1 MTQTTKTPQSLNHIT
16 LALVL
21 LLVVASCTEKK
32 PDQNLQK
39 AFDIHTEAMK
49 VREQADQKLHAL
61 MEKTDSAFVA
71 TYGSK
76 LDSLHSLIEEWDH
89 QVIEVPG
96 FEHDHGDHNHGHDH
110 HHHHHDHGAELDL
123 SPAEH
128 LEVQELLLNEIK
140 SLKTAVDQIPG

>member
-1 MTQTTKTPQSLNHIT
+1 MALKPTIPLSIKHIT
-16 LALVL
+16 IAFGILVI
-21 LLVVASCTEKK
+21 VASCKEKK

-61 MEKTDSAFVA
+61 MENNDSAFVA
-71 TYGSK
+71 AYGFK

-96 FEHDHGDHNHGHDH
+96 FEHDHGDHDHGHDH
-110 HHHHHDHGAELDL
+110 HHHHHDHGTELDL

-128 LEVQELLLNEIK
+128 LEVQEFLFDEIK
-140 SLKTAVDQIPG
+140 SVENAIDQIPG